1 MSAVPMIDVTQE
13 VVVKRVT
20 PREVVHPRSAILDK
34 DNKVNVV
41 WNIPTNRKLAYL
53 DIHVLDS

>member
-1 MSAVPMIDVTQE
+1 MFRTMTTVPMIDVTQE

-41 WNIPTNRKLAYL
+41 
-53 DIHVLDS
+53 